1 MNDKHAA
8 GEMIKHINDSLE
20 KQANNSM
27 RSTGLTISQLG
38 MLLKLNENK
47 EGKLQMK
54 DLEKSLH
61 VAQSTASGIASR
73 LESKGMIESFGD
85 PDNKKIKI
93 VGITDKGKELCIN
106 ADFHMKEAEKYL
118 LHGLS
123 TKEKEEFIRLLTK
136 VSESL

>member
-38 MLLKLNENK
+38 MLLKLNESE

-73 LESKGMIESFGD
+73 LEAKGMIESFGD

-93 VGITDKGKELCIN
+93 VGITDKGKKLCIT
-106 ADFHMKEAEKYL
+106 ADSHMKKAEKYL
-118 LHGLS
+118 LHELDA
-123 TKEKEEFIRLLTK
+123 KEKEEFIRLLAK